1 MHDDY
6 IDGEEAEDSDL
17 ASDDNN
23 YDPDGWTDIQITQYF
38 YKHYE

>member
-6 IDGEEAEDSDL
+6 NIDDQEAEDSDL

-23 YDPDGWTDIQITQYF
+23 NNYDPDGL
-38 YKHYE
+38 E

>member
-23 YDPDGWTDIQITQYF
+23 YDPDGLN
-38 YKHYE
+38 

>member
-6 IDGEEAEDSDL
+6 IDDQEAEDSDR

-23 YDPDGWTDIQITQYF
+23 YDPDGL
-38 YKHYE
+38 E